1 MFADLTFLLLIRPIL
16 RESLFVQGRF
26 QKVSIQYRIWLKK
39 IQYQKFYFK
48 FVKSTIHIFNFVK
61 KHKSLEVHLK
71 VLIFSKSCKIGASN
85 CTKKNSLKLKHL
97 CITSKENEKLKL
109 STLVVLIRKC

>member
-16 RESLFVQGRF
+16 QESLFIQGRF
-26 QKVSIQYRIWLKK
+26 QNVSIQHRIWLKK

-61 KHKSLEVHLK
+61 NINPWKYMK
-71 VLIFSKSCKIGASN
+71 VPIFSKSCKIGASN

-109 STLVVLIRKC
+109 SILVVLIRKC